1 MDNKNKKVTVSVG
14 CGLFQIIF
22 SVLAILCTL
31 QARGICNFN
40 FDLTIWPLC
49 WITWDSGVWDL
60 VKTIICAVMFL
71 PFLCSFAI
79 VLAIGLVFLIL
90 MIVANCLS

>member
-1 MDNKNKKVTVSVG
+1 MDNKNKKVTISFG

-31 QARGICNFN
+31 QAMGSYNFN
-40 FDLTIWPLC
+40 FDLTAWPLR
-49 WITWDSGVWDL
+49 WITWNGGVWDL

-90 MIVANCLS
+90 MIVTNRLR

>member
-1 MDNKNKKVTVSVG
+1 MDNKNKKVTISFG

-31 QARGICNFN
+31 QAMGSYNFN
-40 FDLTIWPLC
+40 FDLTAWPLR
-49 WITWDSGVWDL
+49 WITWNGDVWDL

-90 MIVANCLS
+90 MIVANRLR